1 LTHNK
6 SLDRPR
12 WSSAEARFGLT
23 TKVLLKRHQKIA
35 LFVGPAVAAFVA
47 LVPTPEGLA
56 PEGQRGLAILAL
68 CVIWWL
74 LTPVALPVTSLLGM
88 ALLPLLGVLA
98 PNEAFAFFG
107 NQAVFFVVGVFLIA
121 AAMLR
126 SGLSARLALWAMR
139 FLARSEN
146 ALCAAVLGLSA
157 LMCLVVVSHAVAA
170 LMLPIVLGLVRA
182 LDLRPRSATARRLIL
197 SLAWGSIIGSNLT
210 LFASAR
216 ASLALQVY
224 GTQGESSSLHAAPI
238 GVLQFTA
245 ATAGIVL
252 ILLVMTYGL
261 LRWLYPPEGIDMEPA
276 VARLDEKVGELG
288 GFSSKEWKT
297 LLVIAAMVPSLVLL
311 APEYGLGTVAIAFS
325 AALFGLGVLEWE
337 SAERYVNWGIVLL
350 YGGAI
355 AIGAGL
361 AESGAMEWVG
371 DYILPAEGSSPLF
384 ALILITA
391 MGALFTAFVA
401 NAAVIALMLPAVLIA
416 CPGLGLNAQA
426 VTVIMA
432 VSTGLSFALPVST
445 PAMALAY
452 GTGYVPT
459 RQGVAYGSLLGLL
472 AIPVVVLVAVVV
484 WPWIGLSPFLSEGL

>member
-1 LTHNK
+1 MVLCRGSFRAHNEG
-6 SLDRPR
+6 SF
-12 WSSAEARFGLT
+12 EAAS
-23 TKVLLKRHQKIA
+23 KIA

-56 PEGQRGLAILAL
+56 PQGQRGLAILAL

-98 PNEAFAFFG
+98 PNESICLFWESG
-107 NQAVFFVVGVFLIA
+107 GLLCSGCVLVA

-224 GTQGESSSLHAAPI
+224 GTQGENSSLHAAPI

-252 ILLVMTYGL
+252 LLLVMTYGL

-311 APEYGLGTVAIAFS
+311 APSMAWGPLRSHSLQLFLALGCWSGRVQSATSIGGSCCCMEARLRLVRAWLRAVRWSGWAATSCLLKEARRFCVDPDHGNGSLVYGLCGQCGCDRSDASGGVDRLSGSWIERS
-325 AALFGLGVLEWE
+325 GCHSDYGGVHRALFCPPCLDSGHGFGLWHRLRPHPSGRGLWK
-337 SAERYVNWGIVLL
+337 SFWAFWPSRLL
-350 YGGAI
+350 C
-355 AIGAGL
+355 
-361 AESGAMEWVG
+361 S
-371 DYILPAEGSSPLF
+371 
-384 ALILITA
+384 
-391 MGALFTAFVA
+391 
-401 NAAVIALMLPAVLIA
+401 
-416 CPGLGLNAQA
+416 
-426 VTVIMA
+426 
-432 VSTGLSFALPVST
+432 
-445 PAMALAY
+445 
-452 GTGYVPT
+452 
-459 RQGVAYGSLLGLL
+459 
-472 AIPVVVLVAVVV
+472 
-484 WPWIGLSPFLSEGL
+484 